1 MGKRTYKIVKNKVT
15 EGLHDLES
23 RKGRFRAFDAIRPAM
38 LRMVPDYPELS
49 NRLREIK
56 KYSIDHLDESIVRA
70 KSALERK
77 GCKVFIAETT
87 EDAQKY
93 IASLIPNQGLVVKS
107 KSNAGKEINISHYL
121 EDHGVTVIETDLG
134 DRINQLAKSEASHSL
149 APAIHIPIER
159 VTEIFSEEA
168 GTQLE
173 CTPEALVVA
182 ARKSLRRY
190 LIKADVGISG
200 ANAISAD
207 TGSVFLTENEGNI
220 RAVTMMPKT
229 HIIIAG
235 VEKIVPTLED
245 AMQVVRAAAVYG
257 VGQDIGTYV
266 SVISGVS
273 ESLDPDLEEQV
284 HGQGPKAVHV
294 VLLKNGREEAIRA
307 GYKESLYCINC
318 GSCLNFCPVY
328 AEVGSRYGYKYLG
341 GRGLV
346 FAAFHGDLQ
355 KSEENGL
362 SLCIGC
368 QKCKT
373 ACPVQMPTP
382 DMLMKLRQ
390 TAVAKEGLG
399 WKKDLIFSML
409 TKPQA
414 LPTVTKLTTTL
425 GKLALKES
433 GQGMTARVSLSS
445 LGMPKERVI
454 PKFSGQSFLDNA
466 KPKSID
472 RPTKTVGFFPG
483 CVVNYSETDL
493 GESVLHVL
501 AENNVAVK
509 LAKEDVC
516 CGIPSLVSGDIAHA
530 KAMARKNIEIYS
542 QFEMDALVFVCPSCA
557 VAFKEEYPKLFAE
570 DSPEIQEKVKKLAMK
585 VRDINEFLVHEI
597 QLKIPDRPLKEKVTY
612 HDPCHLARSMGI
624 TKEPRDILQKVPG
637 VDYVEMK
644 EADTCCGFGGSFSVS
659 FYELSHR
666 INEGKLKNIADT
678 QATTLATNCPGCMVH
693 FRDGLAQHH
702 MKQNVLHTV
711 QLLSQAYGRRQEN
724 E

>member
-1 MGKRTYKIVKNKVT
+1 MKPV
-15 EGLHDLES
+15 
-23 RKGRFRAFDAIRPAM
+23 IR
-38 LRMVPDYPELS
+38 S
-49 NRLREIK
+49 
-56 KYSIDHLDESIVRA
+56 HLPS
-70 KSALERK
+70 
-77 GCKVFIAETT
+77 
-87 EDAQKY
+87 
-93 IASLIPNQGLVVKS
+93 
-107 KSNAGKEINISHYL
+107 
-121 EDHGVTVIETDLG
+121 
-134 DRINQLAKSEASHSL
+134 
-149 APAIHIPIER
+149 HIPIER

-168 GTQLE
+168 GTQLK

-245 AMQVVRAAAVYG
+245 AMQVVQAAAVYG

-284 HGQGPKAVHV
+284 HGQGPKEVHV

-307 GYKESLYCINC
+307 GYQESLYCINC

-346 FAAFHGDLQ
+346 FAAFHGDLE

-368 QKCKT
+368 QRCKN
-373 ACPVQMPTP
+373 ACPVQMSTP

-390 TAVAKEGLG
+390 TAVAKDGVG

-409 TKPQA
+409 TQTQA
-414 LPTVTKLTTTL
+414 LPTVTKLATTF

-433 GQGMTARVSLSS
+433 DQGMTSRLSLSS

-454 PKFSGQSFLDNA
+454 PKFPKHSFLDDA

-493 GESVLHVL
+493 GQSLLHVL
-501 AENNVAVK
+501 AENKVAVK
-509 LAKEDVC
+509 LAQEDVC

-542 QFEMDALVFVCPSCA
+542 QFEMDALVFCLS
-557 VAFKEEYPKLFAE
+557 EL
-570 DSPEIQEKVKKLAMK
+570 
-585 VRDINEFLVHEI
+585 
-597 QLKIPDRPLKEKVTY
+597 
-612 HDPCHLARSMGI
+612 
-624 TKEPRDILQKVPG
+624 
-637 VDYVEMK
+637 
-644 EADTCCGFGGSFSVS
+644 CGGFQG
-659 FYELSHR
+659 R
-666 INEGKLKNIADT
+666 
-678 QATTLATNCPGCMVH
+678 
-693 FRDGLAQHH
+693 
-702 MKQNVLHTV
+702 
-711 QLLSQAYGRRQEN
+711 LSQAFLRGLARDSRESKKTGN
-724 E
+724 ESSGHQRISSP